1 MVFTQ
6 NQGSMNCPER
16 ERGALHAQNRTMV
29 ARKEMLGKKEIKKKG
44 ITPKENSARIM
55 FLT

>member
-1 MVFTQ
+1 
-6 NQGSMNCPER
+6 
-16 ERGALHAQNRTMV
+16 MV
-29 ARKEMLGKKEIKKKG
+29 ARKDMLGKKESKKKG